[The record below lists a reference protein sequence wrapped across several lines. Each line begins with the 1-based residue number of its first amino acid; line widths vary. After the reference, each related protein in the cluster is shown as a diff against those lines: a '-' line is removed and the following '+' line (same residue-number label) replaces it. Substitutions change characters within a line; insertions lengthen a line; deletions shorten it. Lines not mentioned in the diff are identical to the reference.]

1 MTIKKKML
9 QAAAGFGVDV
19 AGPIGVDFDGTN
31 DYLSRSSDLVGNAD
45 GKTFTFSCWFY
56 LDPAALNTNTYKI
69 YDVGGGFFRISIA
82 NGNFVVQGTNGIS
95 QSVRF
100 DSTSDVAFATWTHVL
115 ISVDLTNSSNRYV
128 YMNDQTFSGGY
139 VAYANQVIGFAKSTH
154 KIGRSDSTAGEYWD
168 GRLAGVYLDYTYRD
182 LSVEANRRDFIDAD
196 GLYVTPPTTGIISV
210 PMDDP
215 DDVGRNDGTGGD
227 FTLNGTVA
235 RSGRGPNQYNAVA
248 STFDGTN
255 DYLSLAGSGGDDTT
269 YEATF
274 SCTFSTNSLTTRQF
288 LTFAR
293 DGSYD
298 EGVTV
303 YLDDDG
309 TLKIQYYPSSGGGT
323 GGVFHHDISSHPLS
337 INRNYYLSISFDTRD
352 SSKRHVFLDGVALA
366 GTWSQ
371 YDSDL
376 IDHDTDFL
384 YIGSDNGTQR
394 LNGVM
399 GEVYKDNSYI
409 DLATE
414 NPFYDVDTNKPKYLG
429 ESGELPTGSSPL
441 IYLPLRADDAG
452 NNLGTGGDF
461 TVNSGPY
468 VGARGASEFLA
479 RSAKFNGTNQYLDR
493 TTALS
498 GSTTSKLVS
507 FSYSVKFDANEG
519 YQIGFSNGTQLN
531 FGILNSAG
539 KIRIIGRQNSANA
552 VIDVIGSTTLSTGV
566 WYNICGC
573 FDMANTGSKYLYI
586 NNAAETLAVTNY
598 VDDTLNFVEPLE
610 VAASGFGSGRVN
622 GNIGFL
628 WFNTEYI
635 DFSQEANRLKFFDAF
650 NYPVDLGADGSV
662 PTGNQPLIYM
672 NNDIHLGTNL
682 GSGGDFTPI
691 NSPTAGS
698 DVKG

>member
-1 MTIKKKML
+1 
-9 QAAAGFGVDV
+9 
-19 AGPIGVDFDGTN
+19 
-31 DYLSRSSDLVGNAD
+31 
-45 GKTFTFSCWFY
+45 
-56 LDPAALNTNTYKI
+56 
-69 YDVGGGFFRISIA
+69 
-82 NGNFVVQGTNGIS
+82 
-95 QSVRF
+95 
-100 DSTSDVAFATWTHVL
+100 
-115 ISVDLTNSSNRYV
+115 
-128 YMNDQTFSGGY
+128 
-139 VAYANQVIGFAKSTH
+139 
-154 KIGRSDSTAGEYWD
+154 
-168 GRLAGVYLDYTYRD
+168 
-182 LSVEANRRDFIDAD
+182 
-196 GLYVTPPTTGIISV
+196 
-210 PMDDP
+210 MDDP

-227 FTLNGTVA
+227 FTLSGTVA

-248 STFDGTN
+248 SEFDGSADRLNRSSQLTGESSTN
-255 DYLSLAGSGGDDTT
+255 AVTFNFNIRNLANPVNTELYTAARFGGPRIIFGFKSAFYIEISSDAGIRVRYTFPSAFILNRTYNVSFKLRSDNISLAQFYVNGELIAATTSGTGTDSNFNQGG
-269 YEATF
+269 F
-274 SCTFSTNSLTTRQF
+274 SAYSVASQLTTRI
-288 LTFAR
+288 LKNSVVGTFW
-293 DGSYD
+293 YD
-298 EGVTV
+298 NV
-303 YLDDDG
+303 D
-309 TLKIQYYPSSGGGT
+309 
-323 GGVFHHDISSHPLS
+323 
-337 INRNYYLSISFDTRD
+337 
-352 SSKRHVFLDGVALA
+352 
-366 GTWSQ
+366 
-371 YDSDL
+371 
-376 IDHDTDFL
+376 
-384 YIGSDNGTQR
+384 
-394 LNGVM
+394 
-399 GEVYKDNSYI
+399 I

-414 NPFYDVDTNKPKYLG
+414 NPFYDVETNKPKYLG
-429 ESGELPTGSSPL
+429 ASGELPTGSSPL

-479 RSAKFNGTNQYLDR
+479 RSAEFNGTNQHLDR

-498 GSTTSKLVS
+498 GATTSKLVS

-519 YQIGFSNGTQLN
+519 YQIGFSNGSQLN
-531 FGILNSAG
+531 FGILNSVG

-552 VIDVIGSTTLSTGV
+552 VINVIGSTTLSTGV

-586 NNAAETLAVTNY
+586 NNAAETLAVTDY

-610 VAASGFGSGRVN
+610 VAASGFGSGRHN

-650 NYPVDLGADGSV
+650 DYPVDLGADGSV